1 MSLIICVYMFIYS
14 WINKLSVFI
23 KQIKFVLW
31 EEWIKIADLLMS
43 SLPVCKKRKQFWETC
58 KIIQRRPKDY
68 NFTRSNC
75 YRYRIFYSVLLSL
88 HVQHFCKLRFF
99 LAITSYRQ
107 WCDLRKCWTYKTY
120 FLCSKNLIHFGVL
133 FLVTD
138 KLKTITEKVFWNEYS
153 DLL

>member
-107 WCDLRKCWTYKTY
+107 WCDLRKCLLLMFQKFDTFWCT
-120 FLCSKNLIHFGVL
+120 LPSHGQIKNDYRKGVL
-133 FLVTD
+133 EWV
-138 KLKTITEKVFWNEYS
+138 
-153 DLL
+153 